1 MGREID
7 NLNNVSE
14 FFINKDDDIDT
25 LVRIFNENGYQVL
38 FDNDGFSSDRYWI
51 KVAHIDLD
59 EFSFMEVNDNEY
71 IVNKDK
77 DV

>member
-7 NLNNVSE
+7 NLNIVAE
-14 FFINKDDDIDT
+14 FFISKDDDIDT

-38 FDNDGFSSDRYWI
+38 FDNDGFSSDSYWI